1 MFYIKAFSLFH
12 LQKFRLVELD
22 DPDGCVG
29 VFIQAVFI
37 PRILFMGILVKKKK
51 LLTMLV
57 VNNTMKVKVEQSVIG
72 NHMIPRA
79 IWNK

>member
-22 DPDGCVG
+22 DPDGCAG

-37 PRILFMGILVKKKK
+37 PRILFMGILVKKK
-51 LLTMLV
+51 TAHYAGS
-57 VNNTMKVKVEQSVIG
+57 E
-72 NHMIPRA
+72 
-79 IWNK
+79 